1 MQIQELYFII
11 SESGMADSKSRRKL
25 SPELENHKQQ
35 SPRKDSDLIGDELQT
50 KKVEGKYHG
59 TKKKECM
66 SQNYVDMW
74 GEIGRLTGAE
84 LVGSNWVYRGMW
96 KHESF
101 EGIGA
106 NFELE
111 ILDQLLDELVGQ
123 LSGLP

>member
-1 MQIQELYFII
+1 
-11 SESGMADSKSRRKL
+11 MADSKSRRKL

-35 SPRKDSDLIGDELQT
+35 SARKDSNLIGDELKT

-59 TKKKECM
+59 AKKKECQ

-74 GEIGRLTGAE
+74 DEISRLTGAE
-84 LVGSNWVYRGMW
+84 LVGSNWVYRRMW
-96 KHESF
+96 KHEDF
-101 EGIGA
+101 EDIGV

-111 ILDQLLDELVGQ
+111 IVDQLLDELVGQ

>member
-1 MQIQELYFII
+1 M
-11 SESGMADSKSRRKL
+11 

-35 SPRKDSDLIGDELQT
+35 SPRKDSNLIGDEQKT
-50 KKVEGKYHG
+50 KKLEGKYHG
-59 TKKKECM
+59 TKKKECQ

-74 GEIGRLTGAE
+74 CEIGRLTGAE
-84 LVGSNWVYRGMW
+84 LAGSNWVYRGMW
-96 KHESF
+96 KNEDF
-101 EGIGA
+101 EGIDA